1 MEAYHLVSWNDYSL
15 DELKYVPQ
23 KSAGKLF
30 LSSDWKPEHLR
41 VIYQLFDND
50 IVGRYLD
57 SDLPHVE
64 PQLVRAYQ

>member
-23 KSAGKLF
+23 KLVGKLF
-30 LSSDWKPEHLR
+30 LCSDWKPEHLR

-50 IVGRYLD
+50 IG
-57 SDLPHVE
+57 DLPHVE
-64 PQLVRAYQ
+64 PQLVSAYQ